1 MTSSNGPKLER
12 GVFPDHWIDGTDP
25 NEPTVQ
31 VHRYSER
38 TWIVRQSVHTNYEA
52 PFLYV
57 LAGDDRAL
65 LLDTGAG
72 GGVPVRETVDGL
84 IGASFPLVVAHSH
97 AHGDHIADDGQFAD
111 RPNTVVVGHK
121 PEDVAKFFGIDD
133 WPVDMTSIDLGGR
146 VLSVIAIPGHEPASI
161 TLYDDRTGLLLTGDS
176 VYPGRLY
183 VWDLE
188 VFRASIDRLVA
199 FMADHE
205 VTWVLGTHI
214 EMSAEPGVDFPRG
227 VATHPNERELKLDP
241 KIMYELRDALHA
253 MGDEIRHDV
262 HDDFIVFPRY

>member
-1 MTSSNGPKLER
+1 MTSANEPRLLR

-31 VHRYSER
+31 VHRYAER
-38 TWIVRQSVHTNYEA
+38 TWIVRQSVHTDTEA
-52 PFLYV
+52 PFMYV

-97 AHGDHIADDGQFAD
+97 AHRDHIADDAQFAD
-111 RPNTVVVGHK
+111 RPDTLVVGHK
-121 PEDVAKFFGIDD
+121 PEDVADFFGITD
-133 WPVDMTSIDLGGR
+133 WPVDTTSIDLGGR
-146 VLSVIAIPGHEPASI
+146 MLSVIAIPGHEPASI

-183 VWDLE
+183 VRDFE
-188 VFRASIDRLVA
+188 AFRASIDRLVA
-199 FMADHE
+199 FMSDHE
-205 VTWVLGTHI
+205 VTWILGTHI
-214 EMSAEPGVDFPRG
+214 EMTAEAGVDIERG
-227 VATHPNERELKLDP
+227 APSHPNERELKLDP
-241 KIMYELRDALHA
+241 DIMYELRDALHE
-253 MGDEIRHDV
+253 MGDRMRHDV